1 MDMTDKY
8 VDGFV
13 LPVPRAKLDA
23 YRAQAALA
31 AAVWKKHGALAFV
44 ECVADDVQPGKLTSF
59 PQAALLEEGEV
70 VVLSWIV
77 HASRAARDLTNATV
91 MADPRIRDMDQKAM
105 PFDGRRMFWGGFAV
119 LLAA

>member
-13 LPVPRAKLDA
+13 LPLPRANLDA

-31 AAVWKKHGALAFV
+31 ATVWKDHGALAFV
-44 ECVADDVQPGKLTSF
+44 ECVADDVQPGKLNSF
-59 PQAALLEEGEV
+59 PQAVMLEEGEV
-70 VVLSWIV
+70 VVFSWII
-77 HASRAARDLTNATV
+77 HASREARDRTNAAV
-91 MADPRIRDMDQKAM
+91 MADSRMKDMDPTAM